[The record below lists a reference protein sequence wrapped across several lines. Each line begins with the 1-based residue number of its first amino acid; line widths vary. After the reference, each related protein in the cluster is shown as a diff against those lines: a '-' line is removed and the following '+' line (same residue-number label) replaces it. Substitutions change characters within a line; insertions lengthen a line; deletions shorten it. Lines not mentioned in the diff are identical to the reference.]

1 MAETPEERKARLTA
15 QLAKGRETAAANRAA
30 GVLPKPRRP
39 KTPPVEALPV
49 HPIVEEEEIEF
60 HRRPDIEP
68 TEERASRRLRLL
80 EGIDPAIA
88 DLISDAELD
97 EIERDERT
105 KAEAERKKRA
115 LASVRESLRQKA
127 RVEND
132 LIAAD
137 VLLSDEEKKRRA
149 EPVTFKVRLPSDGAG
164 HRGQNGF
171 RVDGFLYQQDRT
183 YTRPRAVYDSLLSNH
198 YRTWLA
204 EIQFKT
210 LDQHKRGNSAVELA
224 GHLIPAFEVAA

>member
-1 MAETPEERKARLTA
+1 MTETPEERQARLKA
-15 QLAKGRETAAANRAA
+15 QLDKGRATAHANRAA
-30 GVLPKPRRP
+30 KMAMP
-39 KTPPVEALPV
+39 AQ
-49 HPIVEEEEIEF
+49 PI
-60 HRRPDIEP
+60 
-68 TEERASRRLRLL
+68 TEEDEEVMPPERAEQSTAEISPSPLEEGGARRLRLL

-97 EIERDERT
+97 EIEAEERQ

-115 LASVRESLRQKA
+115 LTSVRETLRQKA

-149 EPVTFKVRLPSDGAG
+149 KPVKIRINLPANGDPARGA
-164 HRGQNGF
+164 NGF
-171 RVDGFLYQQDRT
+171 RVNGVAEQ
-183 YTRPRAVYDSLLSNH
+183 H

-204 EIQFKT
+204 EIKFTT
-210 LDQHKRGNSAVELA
+210 LDQHKPGNSAVELA
-224 GHLIPAFEVAA
+224 GQKIPQFYVDA